1 MYQFHDELARAHMS
15 DRLEEARA
23 QRRGQ
28 QIAIARRKAR
38 KAERASIQA
47 RLVLLRSL

>member
-1 MYQFHDELARAHMS
+1 MYQLHDELARAHMA

-28 QIAIARRKAR
+28 QLAIARRKAR